1 MLTEKEEE
9 NNNNKALTAE
19 GRQVLAPVQWMCCT
33 LPTEKVP
40 ALGNLMLYIIESA
53 NCYLKT
59 VANVLE
65 AAVSTEGQ
73 KKNTLD
79 AGLSM

>member
-1 MLTEKEEE
+1 MVTEKEEE
-9 NNNNKALTAE
+9 NNNNKALIAE

-33 LPTEKVP
+33 PPMQKVP
-40 ALGNLMLYIIESA
+40 TLGNLVPYIIESA